1 MHADI
6 EARVRE
12 GLEAFNE
19 GDLDRF
25 VATMAEDARY
35 RVAREHPESRL
46 CEGRDQ
52 IRDYYRSWIDGVENP
67 RVELCELI
75 VEPPRVL
82 MIGRF
87 SGNAS
92 VGSIPIEV
100 EVAVLSEV
108 DDELRTVEAEEFLD
122 SERARRTLR
131 DPAWP

>member
-52 IRDYYRSWIDGVENP
+52 IRDYHRSWIDGVENP
-67 RVELCELI
+67 RVE
-75 VEPPRVL
+75 
-82 MIGRF
+82 
-87 SGNAS
+87 
-92 VGSIPIEV
+92 
-100 EVAVLSEV
+100 
-108 DDELRTVEAEEFLD
+108 
-122 SERARRTLR
+122 RARRTLR